1 MDIFIQ
7 DALKWIWN
15 YHGEK
20 GGLRL
25 YWRDRLIAT
34 IIPSPKCFLDN
45 KGSYQVD
52 FGLNNMPLFIEDTIE
67 VAKTR
72 TLEFWA
78 ENREFFQ
85 CYLPKKHYDFMVAY
99 AKEQNWHWDVVL
111 CRALEVFQ
119 LHVDDQLR
127 ELIASSRVNNTKF
140 PDSEQIEDKFQ
151 WKGMKESLLKQ
162 SEAYRSEYDA
172 HGGAI
177 PPKDVAPKENVNHPK
192 HYNAGKIEVID
203 FIDDQKLGFALGN
216 TVKYVCRSAHKGT
229 KIEDLK
235 KALWYLQHEIDTLE
249 KDSF

>member
-15 YHGEK
+15 YHSETNELK
-20 GGLRL
+20 L
-25 YWRDRLIAT
+25 YWRDKVIAT
-34 IIPSPKCFLDN
+34 ITPSSRCFLN
-45 KGSYQVD
+45 NEGSYQVD

-67 VAKTR
+67 VAKSR

-78 ENREFFQ
+78 ENYEFFQ

-99 AKEQNWHWDVVL
+99 AKEQDWHWDIVL
-111 CRALEVFQ
+111 RRALEVYQ
-119 LHVDDQLR
+119 LHVDKYLDGP
-127 ELIASSRVNNTKF
+127 IASLPKANNTKF
-140 PDSEQIEDKFQ
+140 PDSEQMEDNVQ

-162 SEAYRSEYDA
+162 SEAYRNEYDA
-172 HGGAI
+172 HGGT
-177 PPKDVAPKENVNHPK
+177 VAPKENVNHPK
-192 HYNAGKIEVID
+192 HYNSGKIEVID

-235 KALWYLQHEIDTLE
+235 KALWYLQHEIDILE